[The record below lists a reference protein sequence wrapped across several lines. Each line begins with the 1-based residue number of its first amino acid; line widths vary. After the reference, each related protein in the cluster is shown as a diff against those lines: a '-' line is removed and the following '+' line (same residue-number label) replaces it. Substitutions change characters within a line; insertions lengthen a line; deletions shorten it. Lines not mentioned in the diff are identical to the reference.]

1 MQDYLDSNP
10 TTRIPSKLLIT
21 NQKWHFCDLQ
31 VKNTPNWWSHGLFLN
46 GTRIK
51 TQKVEVGHRS
61 LVLWSISRSSSR
73 PNSFFYFVCQESHRI
88 CENKN
93 WENAL
98 HATFRHYFNPTLWKC
113 TIQNWENASCG
124 HVCDMEVF
132 PQLVRPHPPSLFT
145 PSCHPPQHGNLC
157 QTNCFKTFCF
167 SLVSLG
173 PAQKEHLMVILES
186 T

>member
-1 MQDYLDSNP
+1 M
-10 TTRIPSKLLIT
+10 LLLGIT
-21 NQKWHFCDLQ
+21 L
-31 VKNTPNWWSHGLFLN
+31 TP
-46 GTRIK
+46 
-51 TQKVEVGHRS
+51 
-61 LVLWSISRSSSR
+61 
-73 PNSFFYFVCQESHRI
+73 Y
-88 CENKN
+88 CENAQSK
-93 WENAL
+93 
-98 HATFRHYFNPTLWKC
+98 TC
-113 TIQNWENASCG
+113 ENASCG

-167 SLVSLG
+167 SLVSLD